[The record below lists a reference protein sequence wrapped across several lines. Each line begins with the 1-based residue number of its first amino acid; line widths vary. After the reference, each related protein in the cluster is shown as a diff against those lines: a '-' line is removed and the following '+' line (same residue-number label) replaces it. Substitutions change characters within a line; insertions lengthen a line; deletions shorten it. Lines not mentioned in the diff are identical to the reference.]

1 MLIPIRHENMSARR
15 WPVITIALIAINVL
29 VFLGTHWEMDEKE
42 PQLGRIKVH
51 ILILAAAHPE
61 LNLRQEEQQL
71 VEGFRRQKPAT
82 WKRLQNPNHEVI
94 DGWDAKMRLVEE
106 PQALQSEM
114 DSLTAKY
121 AELSAASISQQ
132 YAFIPAHP
140 KPLAYLTA
148 T

>member
-51 ILILAAAHPE
+51 ILILAAGHPE
-61 LNLRQEEQQL
+61 LNLRREEQQL

-94 DGWDAKMRLVEE
+94 DGWDAKMRLVED

-121 AELSAASISQQ
+121 AELSAASILNSTLS
-132 YAFIPAHP
+132 YPPIPNFSP
-140 KPLAYLTA
+140 I
-148 T
+148 